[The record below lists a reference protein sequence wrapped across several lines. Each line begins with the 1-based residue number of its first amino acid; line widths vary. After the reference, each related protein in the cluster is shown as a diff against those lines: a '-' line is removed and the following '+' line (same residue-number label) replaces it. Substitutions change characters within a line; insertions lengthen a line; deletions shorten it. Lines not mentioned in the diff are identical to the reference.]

1 VCVENE
7 SERERERER
16 EREGGKEGGGHQPQR
31 SPGGGARPAVEEIGA
46 EPTRSRG
53 GRVGDECG
61 AMEVNTTGEGVFR
74 G

>member
-1 VCVENE
+1 VASECTVCVENE
-7 SERERERER
+7 SVCERERGREER
-16 EREGGKEGGGHQPQR
+16 KEAGTSH
-31 SPGGGARPAVEEIGA
+31 SVHPAVEEIGA